1 MKSRFRILIPL
12 TAGFLLAAGEA
23 TASSE
28 LAEIESYFSGYR
40 FRLTYREPGR
50 PVYGTDTVAEVHYCP
65 SGRYWARGQNSR
77 LTVLDNRQTSNWT
90 DTGVWDVTA
99 IRGTPVLRYQSDS
112 GKRDSASLRSTAD
125 GGVALSNGANL
136 MRLGRASC
144 R

>member
-1 MKSRFRILIPL
+1 MKKRFRILIPL
-12 TAGFLLAAGEA
+12 TAGFLLSAGEA
-23 TASSE
+23 YASSE
-28 LAEIESYFSGYR
+28 LTEIESYFTGYR

-77 LTVLDNRQTSNWT
+77 LTVLDNWQTSNWS
-90 DTGVWDVTA
+90 DAGVWDVSVV
-99 IRGTPVLRYQSDS
+99 RGTPVLRYMSDS
-112 GKRDSASLRSTAD
+112 GRRDSASMRLTRD

-136 MRLGRASC
+136 MRLGRATC